1 MALFTQGVLTR
12 KGQALVAKCETTGSG
27 IKITKACTGSGVY
40 SDTSPETLERVTELK
55 NKVQEFGISDLA
67 TVSGN
72 DGVAVITVVINNRG
86 LTELYYLNELGV
98 YAEDPDEGE
107 ILYCLLVSD
116 NNTVYI
122 PPDNE
127 SGGISTVT
135 ERIYL
140 EVTNADKTTIETGGA
155 VVSATDF
162 LALRQIVEAV
172 ILNLKG
178 GGNGQMLTK
187 DDATDYGYSWKD
199 INTVTRPYAEFPEEG
214 RADAVYIDSESSE
227 IYIWKANSSGVCEY
241 FKLPLGAEASET
253 LQKQITANANNIT
266 KLLQS
271 VATLEARFDELIVKV
286 PVSGW
291 EEFISDGVSVYT
303 NDITIKGMTAD
314 FDGTVFPYVLSTGA
328 SAVVKEMDAIG
339 LYFSK
344 GITESQAE
352 GLHLTCY
359 KKCPKV
365 DFGIQIQG
373 IKEATA

>member
-40 SDTSPETLERVTELK
+40 SDTSPETLEKVTELK

-178 GGNGQMLTK
+178 GENGQMLTK
-187 DDATDYGYSWKD
+187 DNVTDYGYSWKD
-199 INTVTRPYAEFPEEG
+199 INTVTRPYAKFPEEG

-227 IYIWKANSSGVCEY
+227 IYIWKANSSGVYEY

-253 LQKQITANANNIT
+253 LQKQITTNANNIA

-271 VATLEARFDELIVKV
+271 VATLEGHFDELIVKV

-291 EEFISDGVSVYT
+291 EESTSDGVSVYT

-373 IKEATA
+373 IKEVTA

>member
-1 MALFTQGVLTR
+1 M
-12 KGQALVAKCETTGSG
+12 
-27 IKITKACTGSGVY
+27 
-40 SDTSPETLERVTELK
+40 
-55 NKVQEFGISDLA
+55 
-67 TVSGN
+67 
-72 DGVAVITVVINNRG
+72 
-86 LTELYYLNELGV
+86 
-98 YAEDPDEGE
+98 
-107 ILYCLLVSD
+107 
-116 NNTVYI
+116 
-122 PPDNE
+122 
-127 SGGISTVT
+127 
-135 ERIYL
+135 
-140 EVTNADKTTIETGGA
+140 
-155 VVSATDF
+155 
-162 LALRQIVEAV
+162 
-172 ILNLKG
+172 
-178 GGNGQMLTK
+178 
-187 DDATDYGYSWKD
+187 
-199 INTVTRPYAEFPEEG
+199 
-214 RADAVYIDSESSE
+214 YIDSESSE
-227 IYIWKANSSGVCEY
+227 IYIWKANSSGVYEY

-291 EEFISDGVSVYT
+291 EESISDGVSVYT

>member
-12 KGQALVAKCETTGSG
+12 KGQALVAKCETTGNG
-27 IKITKACTGSGVY
+27 IKITKVCTGSGEY
-40 SDTSPETLERVTELK
+40 SSQSPEILEQMTALK
-55 NKVQEFGISDLA
+55 NKIQEFGISDLA

-155 VVSATDF
+155 VVSASDF
-162 LALRQIVEAV
+162 LALRQIVDAV
-172 ILNLKG
+172 TLNLKG
-178 GGNGQMLTK
+178 GENGQMLTK

-199 INTVTRPYAEFPEEG
+199 INTVTRPYAKFPEEG
-214 RADAVYIDSESSE
+214 RADAVYVDSESSE
-227 IYIWKANSSGVCEY
+227 IYIWKANSSGVYEY

-253 LQKQITANANNIT
+253 LQKQITTNANNIA

-271 VATLEARFDELIVKV
+271 VATLEGHFDELIVKV

-291 EEFISDGVSVYT
+291 EESTSDGVSVYT

-328 SAVVKEMDAIG
+328 SAVVKEMEAIG
-339 LYFSK
+339 VYFSK
-344 GITESQAE
+344 GITESQD
-352 GLHLTCY
+352 GKLHLTCY
-359 KKCPKV
+359 KKCPKA
-365 DFGIQIQG
+365 DFGIQLQG
-373 IKEATA
+373 IKETT